1 MGVARRVT
9 QLVGKRIS
17 MSDFARI
24 RVGDWI
30 VTPALNL
37 LERGEQSI
45 RVEPRAMDV
54 LAYLARRPGRVVSV
68 DELMAAVWQGVV
80 VGDHSVYLAISQLRQ
95 ALDDPAAGKR
105 YIETIRKRGY
115 RLTVPVVPLETASES
130 SATPGGVAGDEASQD
145 TPALPGGPRPPSSR
159 LFVAAWLG
167 GALAIALGA
176 GAAALVGLRGGSG
189 ATMPEG
195 PPIVAVLPCENL
207 SPDPDDAFFAAGIHD
222 EIVQRLQQ
230 LSGLRPIARNAI
242 LQYAERRL
250 STRQLAA
257 ELDAAAVVECTVRYA
272 GENVLVT
279 ATLIDPITDTP
290 LWSQPYDGDR
300 SDVSQLFAMQ
310 ADIAVNIAKALNAEL
325 LPVEQRRIHRPR
337 TDSMEAYQ
345 HFLQL
350 LEEYRNF
357 RPPQELFQYV
367 NRAIEADPDF
377 AFAYVARGVL
387 HMVAANSSAIL
398 RATVPDADPEL
409 LDAERQLEL
418 AHEAVGRALELDPN
432 LGFAYTILG
441 TISLS
446 AGDIETAR
454 QSFERA
460 VELSPG
466 DPFTLRN
473 SALFHLTQNRFPEA
487 IDLMERT
494 RQLDPTAAEPMAYA
508 IAGQFD
514 LAREI
519 ARREQS
525 SLSPLPHLTLGLL
538 EATIFDNPET
548 AEEELRLA
556 EQLAK
561 DNQVFFHVTTEL
573 ELVYAYGR
581 LGLKDDARRVY
592 DEVLAAL
599 PDEGALTPMARL
611 RAHLAFGEIDQAYE
625 LALEMADNPPPP
637 TSRHLLLFSLNTFE
651 DPVLE
656 RPEFVQ
662 LRRKFR
668 YRE

>member
-1 MGVARRVT
+1 
-9 QLVGKRIS
+9 
-17 MSDFARI
+17 MSDPARI

-30 VTPALNL
+30 VTPVLNL

-54 LAYLARRPGRVVSV
+54 LAYLARRPGQVVSV

-80 VGDHSVYLAISQLRQ
+80 VTDHSVYLAISQLRQ
-95 ALDDPAAGKR
+95 TLDDSEAGKR

-130 SATPGGVAGDEASQD
+130 SVTPGGVARGAAQD
-145 TPALPGGPRPPSSR
+145 TPASAGGPRPTYRR
-159 LFVAAWLG
+159 LVVAAWLG

-176 GAAALVGLRGGSG
+176 GAAALVGLRDRAGSG
-189 ATMPEG
+189 TEMPAG
-195 PPIVAVLPCENL
+195 SPIVAVLPCENL

-242 LQYAERRL
+242 VQYAERRP
-250 STRQLAA
+250 STRQIAA
-257 ELDAAAVVECTVRYA
+257 ELNAAAVMECTVRYA
-272 GENVLVT
+272 GENVLVI
-279 ATLIDPITDTP
+279 ATLIDPDTDTP
-290 LWSQPYDGDR
+290 LWSQAYDGDR
-300 SDVSQLFAMQ
+300 SDVSELFAMQ

-325 LPVEQRRIHRPR
+325 LPAEQRRINRPR

-350 LEEYRNF
+350 LEEYRRY
-357 RPPQELFQYV
+357 RPPQELFGHV

-377 AFAYVARGVL
+377 AFAHVARGVL
-387 HMVAANSSAIL
+387 HMGAANSNAIL
-398 RATVPDADPEL
+398 RATAADADPEL

-418 AHEAVGRALELDPN
+418 AHEAVGRALELDPD
-432 LGFAYTILG
+432 LGFAYTIQG

-446 AGDIETAR
+446 TGDIDAAR

-460 VELSPG
+460 LKLSPG

-473 SALFHLTQNRFPEA
+473 SALFQLTQNRFREA

-494 RQLDPTAAEPMAYA
+494 RQLDPNAAEPMAYA
-508 IAGQFD
+508 IAGQSD
-514 LAREI
+514 VAREI
-519 ARREQS
+519 ARHDQN
-525 SLSPLPHLTLGLL
+525 SLSPSPHLTLGLL

-548 AEEELRLA
+548 AEAELRLA

-561 DNQVFFHVTTEL
+561 DNQVFFHVTTNL
-573 ELVYAYGR
+573 LLVYAYGR
-581 LGLKDDARRVY
+581 LGLEADARRVY

-599 PDEGALTPMARL
+599 PDDGALTPMARL
-611 RAHLAFGEIDQAYE
+611 RAHLAFGEFDEAYE
-625 LALEMADNPPPP
+625 WALEMAENPPPP
-637 TSRHLLLFSLNTFE
+637 TSRDLLIFSLNTFE

-656 RPEFVQ
+656 RPDFVE
-662 LRRKFR
+662 LRQRLG